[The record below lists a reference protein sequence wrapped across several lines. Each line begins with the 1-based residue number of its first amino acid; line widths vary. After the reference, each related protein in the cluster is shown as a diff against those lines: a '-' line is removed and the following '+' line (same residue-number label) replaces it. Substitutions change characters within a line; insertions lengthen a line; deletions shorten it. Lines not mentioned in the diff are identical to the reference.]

1 MQSLELF
8 MCDDLIN
15 FCGLEKMYQS
25 IKVLEKLKRKA
36 VNVLKYRSINS

>member
-25 IKVLEKLKRKA
+25 IKVLEKLNRKA
-36 VNVLKYRSINS
+36 VNILKYRRLNA